1 MCKHKE
7 LSAKGKSPAQG
18 EGCVHTERALC
29 KRKEPTCVNGKR
41 IDRALSAHRED
52 PEAQWGQS
60 PGRGEGKGL
69 RERP

>member
-1 MCKHKE
+1 MQK
-7 LSAKGKSPAQG
+7 
-18 EGCVHTERALC
+18 ERANMC
-29 KRKEPTCVNGKR
+29 KRKKIR